1 MRIVVVGATGTI
13 GRGIVPALV
22 DAGHE
27 AVAASRATGV
37 DAFTGAGLVEAVSG
51 ADAVVDVLRPAS
63 DQVAGD
69 EVREFF
75 ARSTENLLA
84 AERSAG
90 VAHHV
95 ALSVVGCDR
104 VPESGFLHAKF
115 AQEQVIRASG
125 RPFTIVR
132 ATQFFEF
139 VAHIVDTLAIDGAVR
154 VPPGRQQ
161 PMAAADVAAA
171 VARISQG
178 DPVDGTIEIAGPEA
192 FAMVDLVRRVQAWR
206 RDLRP
211 VVADPAARYFGTT
224 LTGPELLPGPDAQLS
239 STTFDAWLAE
249 HPPG

>member
-27 AVAASRATGV
+27 VVAASRATGV
-37 DAFTGAGLVEAVSG
+37 DAFTGAGLAEAVAG

-63 DQVAGD
+63 DQASGD
-69 EVREFF
+69 EVRAFF
-75 ARSTENLLA
+75 ETTTANLLA
-84 AERSAG
+84 AERAAG

-104 VPESGFLHAKF
+104 VPESGFLHAK
-115 AQEQVIRASG
+115 AVQEQVIRTAGS
-125 RPFTIVR
+125 PFTIVR

-139 VAHIVDTLAIDGAVR
+139 VAHIADTLAVDGVVR

-161 PMAAADVAAA
+161 PMAASDVSTALARIA
-171 VARISQG
+171 VA
-178 DPVDGTIEIAGPEA
+178 DPQNGILEIAGPEP

-206 RDLRP
+206 GDIRP
-211 VVADPAARYFGTT
+211 VVVDPDARYFGTR
-224 LTGPELLPGPDAQLS
+224 LTGDELLPGPDAELAT
-239 STTFDAWLAE
+239 TTFEEWLS
-249 HPPG
+249 GRRR